1 MLHRNCTNTE
11 SSLLVALFSPSASL
25 KARMHL
31 PNYQSHGS
39 FLFPKS
45 LGQLQAHIQL
55 LEFPDVCAQSLSH
68 VWLSS
73 TLWTVAQQAPLSMRY
88 FRQEYWHGLSFPPP
102 RDLPDSGIEP
112 AFPASPAPT
121 DRFFTAEPPGKL
133 RAPSH
138 ILNEFCLHNAKKGDK
153 TETLHK
159 TGRGLCFS
167 WISLFL

>member
-68 VWLSS
+68 V
-73 TLWTVAQQAPLSMRY
+73 
-88 FRQEYWHGLSFPPP
+88 
-102 RDLPDSGIEP
+102 
-112 AFPASPAPT
+112 
-121 DRFFTAEPPGKL
+121 
-133 RAPSH
+133 
-138 ILNEFCLHNAKKGDK
+138 
-153 TETLHK
+153 
-159 TGRGLCFS
+159 
-167 WISLFL
+167 